1 MTNTRSL
8 NYGFRW
14 QFLLFPFLPTL
25 LMCKYIALMVWA
37 FLHLLR
43 SVITMPFQDDG
54 DNFGAYYSSRYK
66 TCVVLGLFA
75 FLFILFYWFIIPK
88 FQE

>member
-25 LMCKYIALMVWA
+25 LMCKYIGPYGVGVSPPPVVSDNNAL
-37 FLHLLR
+37 
-43 SVITMPFQDDG
+43 
-54 DNFGAYYSSRYK
+54 SRR
-66 TCVVLGLFA
+66 
-75 FLFILFYWFIIPK
+75 W
-88 FQE
+88 